1 MAKDFDKDTLREMN
15 EYIQAVSEMSD
26 ESVNDETIQMI
37 RNTLQ
42 ERINI
47 TASAENIRN
56 VYNEFRANGMSK
68 RDCQQA
74 RTSMLAELD
83 KMLQEL
89 DFKNEK
95 KIELVRLIFDS
106 ILVVYDKVIDMFN
119 NYYETLYF
127 EKTHENAQL
136 PTYAHEDDACCD
148 IYSPEDV
155 VIPANARGFAVST
168 GLKPVIPDGYE
179 LLIRPRSGMSM
190 KTCMRVSNCVA
201 TIDSGYTGEIRILF
215 DNLSDEPYNIKM
227 GDRIAQFAL
236 KPVYRFYSKFTD
248 DAAAMKKSSR
258 GGKGFGSTDK

>member
-1 MAKDFDKDTLREMN
+1 MAKEFDKDILQQMADYIEMVREMK
-15 EYIQAVSEMSD
+15 D
-26 ESVNDETIQMI
+26 DSVNDSTIEMI
-37 RNTLQ
+37 RDALE
-42 ERINI
+42 ERLGA
-47 TASAENIRN
+47 TASAENVRN
-56 VYNEFRANGMSK
+56 IYNEFRANGMTK
-68 RDCQQA
+68 TDCMRG
-74 RTSMLAELD
+74 RTEMLSSLD
-83 KMLQEL
+83 EMLQEL
-89 DFKNEK
+89 DFKNDK
-95 KIELVRLIFDS
+95 KIELIKLIFDA
-106 ILVVYDKVIDMFN
+106 ILAVYDRVIDMFN

-136 PTYAHEDDACCD
+136 PTYAHDDDACCD
-148 IYSPEDV
+148 IYAPEDV
-155 VIPANARGFAVST
+155 EIPANARGFAVST

-190 KTCMRVSNCVA
+190 KTCMRISNCVA

-215 DNLSDEPYNIKM
+215 DNLSDEVYNIKA